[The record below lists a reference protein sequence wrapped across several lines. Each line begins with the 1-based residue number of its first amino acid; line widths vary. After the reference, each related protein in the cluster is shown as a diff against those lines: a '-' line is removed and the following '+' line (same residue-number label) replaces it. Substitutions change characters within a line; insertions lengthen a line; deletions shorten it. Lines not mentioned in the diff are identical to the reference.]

1 MDNHRRTIRGR
12 PPSRIDSPR
21 PARHAV
27 HVAQRDIKRLGEAI
41 ETRRHELGIT
51 QAEFAERGDL
61 ALATVQRVESGK
73 INPRAKTWKGLDQ
86 GAGWSPGTAQSIAE
100 GSPMPDDKPEFSR
113 AKSLD
118 VDAGPE
124 TIVDAVADL
133 VRVLGEDEAKAYL
146 SSLVERTARQDAS
159 RHRAS
164 GE

>member
-1 MDNHRRTIRGR
+1 MDHYRQAIRGR
-12 PPSRIDSPR
+12 PPNRIDSPR

-41 ETRRHELGIT
+41 ETRRRELGIT
-51 QAEFAERGDL
+51 QAEFAERGEL

-86 GAGWSPGTAQSIAE
+86 GAGWPPGTSQAIAE
-100 GSPMPDDKPEFSR
+100 GSPIPEDKPAFPR
-113 AKSLD
+113 AESLD

-146 SSLVERTARQDAS
+146 ASLVERTARQDTS